1 MLKFIKMASKRIF
14 KRDLNRMVFDVVEEC
29 FSVQLYNES
38 KTEASNLLID
48 EAVEFRNNMTEKI
61 HAAKDKKAF
70 KALHA
75 EVEDAAVDF
84 IHKINGLH

>member
-1 MLKFIKMASKRIF
+1 
-14 KRDLNRMVFDVVEEC
+14 
-29 FSVQLYNES
+29 
-38 KTEASNLLID
+38 
-48 EAVEFRNNMTEKI
+48 MTEKI

>member
-1 MLKFIKMASKRIF
+1 MASKRTF
-14 KRDLNRMVFDVVEEC
+14 KKDLNKMVFDVVEEC
-29 FSVQLYNES
+29 FSVQLYNAS
-38 KTEASNLLID
+38 KTEASDKLID

-61 HAAKDKKAF
+61 HAAKNKEQF

-75 EVEDAAVDF
+75 EVEEAAVDF